1 MKQSTAKGFGAKGW
15 IVLILTFFSILINA
29 MIIYDSLNVTLLP
42 ETGMGWPARLGM
54 QNPGILYVF
63 STIAA
68 WISVPGAIFFGWL
81 GGKKGNKFAWGLA
94 LVANAVVCFLWSF
107 AGAAPV
113 YLLFIALANICG
125 MGFSYISS
133 LNVISNWF
141 PTKKGLAMGIV
152 TIGFPLSATIA
163 TPLCSALL
171 ANIGLVGIYYMFA
184 AVCLVLGILVFALVK
199 DFPEQAGAYPDNDKS
214 FDHEAA
220 QRILEEG
227 LAYQKVSPWQPKRFL
242 KTPNVWRII
251 FPLGVMELFSL
262 GVMSNFVPRMAQIG
276 FVNVA
281 DVTPMLACAGLV
293 ACVGSYLCGV
303 MDQKL
308 GTKKAIII
316 TFLFGTVSLILN
328 VVGGFLHGYGDH
340 KDIGYVLIFI
350 GQPFMGIMLGGAA
363 NYLVSLIG
371 TIWGRYDFENGYR
384 VMKPAVAII
393 GALGITICGALGNAL
408 SNGYAYAY
416 ILIAV
421 LCIIGV
427 IVACTIDDR
436 YVGKK
441 D

>member
-1 MKQSTAKGFGAKGW
+1 MAQSKAKGFGRKGW
-15 IVLILTFFSILINA
+15 RVLILTFFSILINA
-29 MIIYDSLNVTLLP
+29 MIIYDSLNVTLLTD
-42 ETGMGWPARLGM
+42 TGMGWPARLGM
-54 QNPGILYVF
+54 QNPSILYVF

-81 GGKKGNKFAWGLA
+81 GGRKGNKFAWGIA
-94 LVANAVVCFLWSF
+94 LLVNAVVCVLWSF
-107 AGAAPV
+107 AGAAPL
-113 YLLFIALANICG
+113 YLLFIALANVCG
-125 MGFSYISS
+125 MGFSYIAS
-133 LNVISNWF
+133 LNVVSNWF
-141 PTKKGLAMGIV
+141 PTKKGLAMGVV

-163 TPLCSALL
+163 TPLCTALL
-171 ANIGLVGIYYMFA
+171 GGIGLSGIYYLFA

-199 DFPEQAGAYPDNDKS
+199 DYPEQAGAWPDNDQS
-214 FDHEAA
+214 FDRA
-220 QRILEEG
+220 QSDRMLAEG
-227 LAYQKVSPWQPKRFL
+227 LAYQKISEWQPKKFL
-242 KTPNVWRII
+242 KTKNVWRII
-251 FPLGVMELFSL
+251 FPLGIMELFSL

-276 FVNVA
+276 FVNVS

-308 GTKKAIII
+308 GTKKAIIV
-316 TFLFGTVSLILN
+316 TFLFGIVSLALN
-328 VVGGFLHGYGDH
+328 VVGGFLHGYSEE
-340 KDIGYVLIFI
+340 KDLGYVLIFI

-363 NYLVSLIG
+363 NYLVSLIS
-371 TIWGRYDFENGYR
+371 TIWGRYDFDNGYR

-416 ILIAV
+416 LLICV
-421 LCIIGV
+421 LCVAGV
-427 IVACTIDDR
+427 IVAACIDDT

>member
-1 MKQSTAKGFGAKGW
+1 MTQSKSKGFGAKGW
-15 IVLILTFFSILINA
+15 IILVLTFFSILINA

-42 ETGMGWPARLGM
+42 ETGLGWPARLGL

-81 GGKKGNKFAWGLA
+81 GGRKGNKFAWGTA
-94 LVANAVVCFLWSF
+94 LLVNAVVCFAWSF

-113 YLLFIALANICG
+113 YLIFIALANICG

-133 LNVISNWF
+133 LNVVSNWF

-171 ANIGLVGIYYMFA
+171 GGVGLSGIYYMFA
-184 AVCLVLGILVFALVK
+184 VVCLILGVLVFALVK
-199 DFPEQAGAYPDNDKS
+199 DFPEQAGAYPDNDSS
-214 FDHEAA
+214 FDHAAA
-220 QRILEEG
+220 QKALEAG
-227 LAYQKVSPWQPKRFL
+227 IAYRKTSIWQPKQFL
-242 KTPNVWRII
+242 KTKNVWRII

-276 FVNVA
+276 FTNIA

-316 TFLFGTVSLILN
+316 TFLFGILSLALN
-328 VVGGFLHGYGDH
+328 VIGGFVHTPGSG
-340 KDIGYVLIFI
+340 KDLGYVLIFI

-371 TIWGRYDFENGYR
+371 TIWGRYDFENGNR
-384 VMKPAVAII
+384 VMKPAVSII
-393 GALGITICGALGNAL
+393 GALGITICGALGNSL
-408 SNGYAYAY
+408 SGGYAYAY
-416 ILIAV
+416 ILIGA
-421 LCIIGV
+421 LCILGV
-427 IVACTIDDR
+427 LVALTIDDT

>member
-1 MKQSTAKGFGAKGW
+1 MKKSTAKGFGKNGW
-15 IVLILTFFSILINA
+15 VILTLTFFSILMNS

-42 ETGMGWPARLGM
+42 DTGIGWPAKLGL
-54 QNPGILYVF
+54 QNPSILYVF

-81 GGKKGNKFAWGLA
+81 SGKKSCKFAWGTA
-94 LVANAVVCFLWSF
+94 LVVNAVACFLWSM
-107 AGAAPV
+107 AGSSPV
-113 YLLFIALANICG
+113 YLIFLCIANICG
-125 MGFSYISS
+125 MGFSYIAS
-133 LNVISNWF
+133 LNVVSNWY
-141 PTKKGLAMGIV
+141 PTKKGLAMGVV

-171 ANIGLVGIYYMFA
+171 FNMGLNGIYYMFA
-184 AVCLVLGILVFALVK
+184 AICLVLGILVFALVK
-199 DFPEQAGAYPDNDKS
+199 DYPEQAGAYPDNDS
-214 FDHEAA
+214 TFDRALSDKLLA
-220 QRILEEG
+220 EG
-227 LAYQKVSPWQPKRFL
+227 LAYQKTSYWQPKVFL
-242 KTPNVWRII
+242 KTPNVWKII

-316 TFLFGTVSLILN
+316 TFLFGILSLGLN
-328 VVGGFLHGYGDH
+328 VIGGFIHGFSDQ
-340 KDIGYVLIFI
+340 KDLGYVLIFI

-363 NYLVSLIG
+363 NYLVSLIS
-371 TIWGRYDFENGYR
+371 TIWGRYDFDNGYR

-393 GALGITICGALGNAL
+393 GALGITICGALGNAPGV
-408 SNGYAYAY
+408 GYAYAY
-416 ILIAV
+416 MLIGI
-421 LCIIGV
+421 LCIIAV
-427 IVACTIDDR
+427 IVATRIDDT

>member
-1 MKQSTAKGFGAKGW
+1 MKQSTAKGFGRKGW
-15 IVLILTFFSILINA
+15 VILILTFFSILMNA

-42 ETGMGWPARLGM
+42 QTGLGWPTRLGL
-54 QNPGILYVF
+54 QNPSILYVF

-68 WISVPGAIFFGWL
+68 WISVPGAIIFGWL
-81 GGKKGNKFAWGLA
+81 CGKKSCKFSWGLA
-94 LVANAVVCFLWSF
+94 LVLNAVVCFLWTF
-107 AGAAPV
+107 AAASPV
-113 YLLFIALANICG
+113 YLIMLCLANICG
-125 MGFSYISS
+125 MGFNYIAS
-133 LNVISNWF
+133 LNVVSNWY
-141 PTKKGLAMGIV
+141 PTKKGLAMGVV

-163 TPLCSALL
+163 TPLCSGLL
-171 ANIGLVGIYYMFA
+171 FGVGLNGIYYMFA
-184 AVCLVLGILVFALVK
+184 GVCLLLGILVFALVK
-199 DFPEQAGAYPDNDKS
+199 DYPEQAGAYPDNDKS
-214 FDHEAA
+214 FDRALSDKLLA
-220 QRILEEG
+220 EG
-227 LAYQKVSPWQPKRFL
+227 LAYQKTSVWQPKKFL
-242 KTPNVWRII
+242 QTPNVWKII

-316 TFLFGTVSLILN
+316 TFLFGILSLALN
-328 VVGGFLHGYGDH
+328 VIGGFIHGFSDV
-340 KDIGYVLIFI
+340 KDLGYVLIFI

-363 NYLVSLIG
+363 NYLVSLIS
-371 TIWGRYDFENGYR
+371 TIWGRYDFDNGYR

-393 GALGITICGALGNAL
+393 GALGITICGALGNAPGV
-408 SNGYAYAY
+408 GYAYAY
-416 ILIAV
+416 MLICA
-421 LCIIGV
+421 LCVVAV
-427 IVACTIDDR
+427 IVATRIDDT